1 VLRAIPAR
9 NAALLAVAVAMQLLD
24 LVTFIGAV
32 ARVGIRGESNP
43 IARALYQSQGQAGP
57 AELKLVATT
66 VIVLA
71 LLWTS
76 RRFPHRF
83 LAAALVPMGIAF
95 AGFAS
100 NVLMFVG
107 H

>member
-1 VLRAIPAR
+1 MLRAIPAR

-76 RRFPHRF
+76 RRF